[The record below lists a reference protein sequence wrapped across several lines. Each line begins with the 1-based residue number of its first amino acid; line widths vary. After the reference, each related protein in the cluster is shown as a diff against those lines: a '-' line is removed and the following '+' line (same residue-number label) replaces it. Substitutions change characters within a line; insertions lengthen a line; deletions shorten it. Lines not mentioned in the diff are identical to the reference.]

1 MQLEE
6 IKTKIRIKGY
16 LNNITEDTNEE
27 FEVLGIRNKNKIS
40 YIIDNTKYN
49 IKIIDNNKLL
59 FIRENNEI
67 RHSLLFIPNQNIISN
82 YLVKENM
89 LDLEIEV
96 KVISLIIND
105 KEINIKYLIPDSNN
119 LFEYKIEMS
128 ENL

>member
-1 MQLEE
+1 
-6 IKTKIRIKGY
+6 
-16 LNNITEDTNEE
+16 
-27 FEVLGIRNKNKIS
+27 
-40 YIIDNTKYN
+40 
-49 IKIIDNNKLL
+49 
-59 FIRENNEI
+59 
-67 RHSLLFIPNQNIISN
+67 
-82 YLVKENM
+82 M